1 MTILLIL
8 VSLFFLSILITA
20 FITNIL
26 YWYEATNCPCPA
38 TQTPRPGLWV
48 CLKMYLRTFGG
59 YCVAMC
65 IRPIASCTFTR
76 KKPGE
81 GRDATHPPLMLVHG
95 LYHNSSAWIFHR
107 PRLEKAGYTTTMF
120 KYGSFRALD
129 TVMEQFE
136 QHIRQIEGVYP
147 NRKPV
152 LIGHSLGGVL
162 IRAWLLNPDNHKRIA
177 GVITLGTPHGGS
189 RLAMLGF
196 GAMVKHITPQ
206 ADLIK
211 ALKNA
216 ERIDALPCVSLLS
229 STDEMVLPSENLLP
243 PNEWQARLIHN
254 VNHYGLLTNSMIGQA
269 ILRELNEMETRNG

>member
-1 MTILLIL
+1 
-8 VSLFFLSILITA
+8 
-20 FITNIL
+20 
-26 YWYEATNCPCPA
+26 
-38 TQTPRPGLWV
+38 
-48 CLKMYLRTFGG
+48 
-59 YCVAMC
+59 
-65 IRPIASCTFTR
+65 
-76 KKPGE
+76 
-81 GRDATHPPLMLVHG
+81 
-95 LYHNSSAWIFHR
+95 
-107 PRLEKAGYTTTMF
+107 MF